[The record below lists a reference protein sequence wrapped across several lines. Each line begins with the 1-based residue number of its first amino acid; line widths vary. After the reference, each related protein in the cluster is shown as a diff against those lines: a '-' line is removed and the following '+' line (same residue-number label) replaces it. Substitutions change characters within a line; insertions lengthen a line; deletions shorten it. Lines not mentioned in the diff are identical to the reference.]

1 MWQDVEDMEK
11 HSLIMLTVFINLN
24 ATLVYFMC
32 VALNILPDFIDLL
45 SVFKACKQ
53 QVNHLAISHYQSQV
67 SDSWRSNVP
76 ICRSS
81 LYPQCQVSHTIMVGL
96 LSTFYWSLSIKSTDS
111 DLAVRALLLTCICI
125 WRTLCPLSRTEDLVH
140 LQLF

>member
-1 MWQDVEDMEK
+1 MEK
-11 HSLIMLTVFINLN
+11 NSLIMLTVFINFN

-45 SVFKACKQ
+45 SVFKACKH
-53 QVNHLAISHYQSQV
+53 QVNHLAILHYQSQA
-67 SDSWRSNVP
+67 SDNQSSNMH

-81 LYPQCQVSHTIMVGL
+81 LYLQCQVSHTIMVGL
-96 LSTFYWSLSIKSTDS
+96 LSTFYWSLSIKSTVS

-125 WRTLCPLSRTEDLVH
+125 
-140 LQLF
+140 